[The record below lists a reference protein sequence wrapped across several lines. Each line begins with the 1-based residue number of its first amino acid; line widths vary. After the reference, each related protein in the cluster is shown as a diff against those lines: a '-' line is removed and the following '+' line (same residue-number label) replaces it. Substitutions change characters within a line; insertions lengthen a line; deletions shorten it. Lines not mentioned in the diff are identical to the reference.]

1 MSRRRS
7 LRGNYGGR
15 LQCSRR
21 PCNAALADTSR
32 SQALVGILC
41 SHAAPKSHTMADT
54 SHKATRNELL
64 RSSPSKVIE
73 RQTPAAGQTTI
84 ELGVTWCQDEET
96 QRRQACKGL
105 ALTKTVSVLGCQHV
119 EECTV
124 DSQRRASYSL
134 VSGFPSEP

>member
-15 LQCSRR
+15 LQCSRQ

-96 QRRQACKGL
+96 QRRQAPSPSSSEWPSRTPP
-105 ALTKTVSVLGCQHV
+105 A
-119 EECTV
+119 
-124 DSQRRASYSL
+124 SQFSCRS
-134 VSGFPSEP
+134 